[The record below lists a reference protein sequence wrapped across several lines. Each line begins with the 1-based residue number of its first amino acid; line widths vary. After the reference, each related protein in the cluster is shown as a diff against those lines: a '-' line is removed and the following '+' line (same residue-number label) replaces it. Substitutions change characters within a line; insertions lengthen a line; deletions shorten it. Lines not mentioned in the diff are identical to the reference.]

1 MIDDISSYQPRILV
15 VICSYNRCSSLSNLH
30 SRRHPPAVSINRT
43 SSHTRLCSATA
54 HAVSP
59 MTDPPPDKG
68 RDGTGDDPGGHAL
81 AAAALEPQVHP
92 GASQPDGVS
101 DKRAPLP
108 LKSEDTSGIDG
119 DALAAIPLMTS
130 ASALNCQSVQQR
142 RLPPSLLT

>member
-1 MIDDISSYQPRILV
+1 
-15 VICSYNRCSSLSNLH
+15 
-30 SRRHPPAVSINRT
+30 
-43 SSHTRLCSATA
+43 
-54 HAVSP
+54 

-119 DALAAIPLMTS
+119 EATLSSNSANDLRVSPKLPRCATTPVTTESAHLSEEHGSRVDRLGVDRSSTTASTEFPLDGSDIPLTDEES
-130 ASALNCQSVQQR
+130 DLHAALVDEMKAH
-142 RLPPSLLT
+142 PG